1 MATAQHNEDNNQT
14 RVSPVNVNP
23 ASGKA
28 GLTLAGLTRNVQ
40 TEDTDGKQ
48 LQRSESSE
56 MISFLFDAVS
66 QQDAGDNDAGT
77 IRDHNADSNV
87 DNSGKNCD
95 DNADSNDDNVASNVD
110 DVGNSQQDAGDND
123 AGTIRDHNADSNVDN
138 AGKNRDDNAGSND
151 DNVASN
157 VDDVGDVVSNVDDV
171 GDVVSN
177 VDDVGDVAS
186 NMDDVGDVA
195 SNVDAENAGSNA
207 DNTAT
212 TEESSQDSL
221 MMIPETTEDH
231 DEVSSDDEVDGDL
244 VVAHDDFAIRFIK
257 KTKVHFRLRRTT
269 PTLWR
274 HEAICFVA
282 MRVFTAIDDSKH
294 IATAG
299 VNWQIDGKI
308 CTVLV
313 VACLGYAPDPGR
325 TAKVADTRATEIIVR
340 ESKYGTSAIKFSQ
353 MRKVSS
359 LARFH
364 KHTHTHTYLTHTHT
378 HHKCRSRRSNY
389 SETVHQCQ

>member
-1 MATAQHNEDNNQT
+1 
-14 RVSPVNVNP
+14 
-23 ASGKA
+23 
-28 GLTLAGLTRNVQ
+28 
-40 TEDTDGKQ
+40 
-48 LQRSESSE
+48 
-56 MISFLFDAVS
+56 
-66 QQDAGDNDAGT
+66 
-77 IRDHNADSNV
+77 
-87 DNSGKNCD
+87 
-95 DNADSNDDNVASNVD
+95 
-110 DVGNSQQDAGDND
+110 
-123 AGTIRDHNADSNVDN
+123 
-138 AGKNRDDNAGSND
+138 
-151 DNVASN
+151 
-157 VDDVGDVVSNVDDV
+157 
-171 GDVVSN
+171 
-177 VDDVGDVAS
+177 
-186 NMDDVGDVA
+186 MDDVGDVA

-364 KHTHTHTYLTHTHT
+364 KHTHTYIPDTHTHT
-378 HHKCRSRRSNY
+378 HITNADHGGQIIQRRFTNANNRHCQNKQGRGDGRQLHTTHREQRKKINCMAQY
-389 SETVHQCQ
+389 S